1 MIKQLFRFRSEG
13 EFRARS
19 RERDA
24 DTDSDTIKYIVSA
37 IEAAL
42 NKAEN
47 ERIGLK
53 ARIDDVLSRAAIV
66 GGNDIDDYLTR
77 TEDRS
82 RMLGDSDAETRRGEE
97 RLKVLDQ
104 NIAHVKFLKTAL
116 RTRFPDLNIWMAGAH
131 GADQGWRMTAWIYI
145 NTAKEVGDVDHL
157 KVVASEEAAEH
168 WFAEHDP
175 EGVAFEYEV
184 EGWSIPLLR
193 AVELLRRLLEKPET
207 YLQV

>member
-1 MIKQLFRFRSEG
+1 MIKQLSWFRSG
-13 EFRARS
+13 DGFRTRS
-19 RERDA
+19 KERDA
-24 DTDSDTIKYIVSA
+24 DTDNEAIKSITAA

-82 RMLGDSDAETRRGEE
+82 TMLSDCDAEIRRGEE

-104 NIAHVKFLKTAL
+104 NIVHVKFLRTAL
-116 RTRFPDLNIWMAGAH
+116 RSRSPDLKI
-131 GADQGWRMTAWIYI
+131 
-145 NTAKEVGDVDHL
+145 
-157 KVVASEEAAEH
+157 
-168 WFAEHDP
+168 
-175 EGVAFEYEV
+175 
-184 EGWSIPLLR
+184 
-193 AVELLRRLLEKPET
+193 
-207 YLQV
+207 

>member
-1 MIKQLFRFRSEG
+1 MIKQLFRFRSDD
-13 EFRARS
+13 EFRTRS
-19 RERDA
+19 KERDA
-24 DTDSDTIKYIVSA
+24 DTDNEAIKLIASA

-82 RMLGDSDAETRRGEE
+82 TMLSNSDAEIRRGEE

-116 RTRFPDLNIWMAGAH
+116 RTRFPDL
-131 GADQGWRMTAWIYI
+131 
-145 NTAKEVGDVDHL
+145 
-157 KVVASEEAAEH
+157 KV
-168 WFAEHDP
+168 
-175 EGVAFEYEV
+175 
-184 EGWSIPLLR
+184 
-193 AVELLRRLLEKPET
+193 
-207 YLQV
+207 

>member
-1 MIKQLFRFRSEG
+1 MIKQLFRFRSDG
-13 EFRARS
+13 EFRTRS
-19 RERDA
+19 KERDV
-24 DTDSDTIKYIVSA
+24 DTDSEAIKSIASA

-82 RMLGDSDAETRRGEE
+82 TMLGNLDAEIRRGEE

-104 NIAHVKFLKTAL
+104 YIVHVKFLKTAL
-116 RTRFPDLNIWMAGAH
+116 RTRFPDLKI
-131 GADQGWRMTAWIYI
+131 
-145 NTAKEVGDVDHL
+145 
-157 KVVASEEAAEH
+157 
-168 WFAEHDP
+168 
-175 EGVAFEYEV
+175 
-184 EGWSIPLLR
+184 
-193 AVELLRRLLEKPET
+193 
-207 YLQV
+207 

>member
-1 MIKQLFRFRSEG
+1 VSMIKQLFRFSSDSQFRTRSK
-13 EFRARS
+13 
-19 RERDA
+19 ERDA
-24 DTDSDTIKYIVSA
+24 DTDNEAIKSITAA

-82 RMLGDSDAETRRGEE
+82 TMLSDSDAEITRGEE

-104 NIAHVKFLKTAL
+104 NIVHVKFLRTAL
-116 RTRFPDLNIWMAGAH
+116 RTRFPDLKI
-131 GADQGWRMTAWIYI
+131 
-145 NTAKEVGDVDHL
+145 
-157 KVVASEEAAEH
+157 
-168 WFAEHDP
+168 
-175 EGVAFEYEV
+175 
-184 EGWSIPLLR
+184 
-193 AVELLRRLLEKPET
+193 
-207 YLQV
+207 

>member
-1 MIKQLFRFRSEG
+1 MRMIKQLFQFSSDS
-13 EFRARS
+13 EFRTRS
-19 RERDA
+19 KQRDA
-24 DTDSDTIKYIVSA
+24 DTDNEAIKSIASA

-42 NKAEN
+42 DKAEN

-82 RMLGDSDAETRRGEE
+82 TMLSDSDAEIRRGEE

-116 RTRFPDLNIWMAGAH
+116 RTRFPDLKI
-131 GADQGWRMTAWIYI
+131 
-145 NTAKEVGDVDHL
+145 
-157 KVVASEEAAEH
+157 
-168 WFAEHDP
+168 
-175 EGVAFEYEV
+175 
-184 EGWSIPLLR
+184 
-193 AVELLRRLLEKPET
+193 
-207 YLQV
+207 

>member
-1 MIKQLFRFRSEG
+1 MIKQLFRFRSDG
-13 EFRARS
+13 EFRTRS
-19 RERDA
+19 KERDV
-24 DTDSDTIKYIVSA
+24 DTDSEAIKSIASA

-82 RMLGDSDAETRRGEE
+82 TMLSDCDAEIRRGEE

-104 NIAHVKFLKTAL
+104 NIVHVKFLKTAL
-116 RTRFPDLNIWMAGAH
+116 RTRFPDLNI
-131 GADQGWRMTAWIYI
+131 
-145 NTAKEVGDVDHL
+145 
-157 KVVASEEAAEH
+157 
-168 WFAEHDP
+168 
-175 EGVAFEYEV
+175 
-184 EGWSIPLLR
+184 
-193 AVELLRRLLEKPET
+193 
-207 YLQV
+207 

>member
-1 MIKQLFRFRSEG
+1 MIKQLLQFSSDS
-13 EFRARS
+13 EFRTRS
-19 RERDA
+19 KQRDA
-24 DTDSDTIKYIVSA
+24 DTDNEAIKSIASA

-42 NKAEN
+42 DKAEN

-82 RMLGDSDAETRRGEE
+82 TMLSDSDAEIRRGEE

-116 RTRFPDLNIWMAGAH
+116 RTRFPDLKI
-131 GADQGWRMTAWIYI
+131 
-145 NTAKEVGDVDHL
+145 
-157 KVVASEEAAEH
+157 
-168 WFAEHDP
+168 
-175 EGVAFEYEV
+175 
-184 EGWSIPLLR
+184 
-193 AVELLRRLLEKPET
+193 
-207 YLQV
+207 

>member
-1 MIKQLFRFRSEG
+1 MIKQLFWFRPG
-13 EFRARS
+13 DGFRTRS
-19 RERDA
+19 KERDA
-24 DTDSDTIKYIVSA
+24 DSDNEAIRSIASA

-82 RMLGDSDAETRRGEE
+82 TMLSNSDTEIGRGEE

-104 NIAHVKFLKTAL
+104 NIVHVKFLKTAL
-116 RTRFPDLNIWMAGAH
+116 QNRFPN
-131 GADQGWRMTAWIYI
+131 
-145 NTAKEVGDVDHL
+145 L
-157 KVVASEEAAEH
+157 K
-168 WFAEHDP
+168 
-175 EGVAFEYEV
+175 
-184 EGWSIPLLR
+184 I
-193 AVELLRRLLEKPET
+193 
-207 YLQV
+207 